1 MNFHFIGK
9 ITEAFKRHTRIY
21 KMQIIDSKYFLTQLE
36 ASKSSIKDLLKD
48 LLDEIKGLKY
58 QLTAKV
64 LLRKC
69 KKNKD
74 IEFV

>member
-36 ASKSSIKDLLKD
+36 ASKSSIKEPPVINILY
-48 LLDEIKGLKY
+48 G
-58 QLTAKV
+58 
-64 LLRKC
+64 
-69 KKNKD
+69 
-74 IEFV
+74 